1 MAQTSGLRGEGTG
14 TGDEGGATPE
24 LGGSSPGRRR
34 GDGRREDDRSFGVV
48 GQGLSTFMA
57 AFWAIVGAAVVL
69 FLFFVALDAID
80 PREVRTLS
88 LIVLV
93 LAVLWMGHSWRR
105 LFLAG
110 SSSRTDRERRGF

>member
-1 MAQTSGLRGEGTG
+1 MAQTSGLPGEGTA
-14 TGDEGGATPE
+14 TGEEGAAASERDGP
-24 LGGSSPGRRR
+24 PDRRR
-34 GDGRREDDRSFGVV
+34 GDGRRDADRGFG
-48 GQGLSTFMA
+48 GLSAGLSTVMA

-80 PREVRTLS
+80 PGEVRTLS
-88 LIVLV
+88 LAVLV

-110 SSSRTDRERRGF
+110 SSSRADRERRGF

>member
-1 MAQTSGLRGEGTG
+1 MAQTSGL
-14 TGDEGGATPE
+14 PE
-24 LGGSSPGRRR
+24 EEPDRRR
-34 GDGRREDDRSFGVV
+34 SDGRREADRGFGAVS
-48 GQGLSTFMA
+48 QGVSTLMA

-80 PREVRTLS
+80 PREVQTLS

-105 LFLAG
+105 LFLVG
-110 SSSRTDRERRGF
+110 SSSRSDRERRGF